1 MGININLLELSQ
13 VLKMTP
19 AHQNIMLVGK
29 HGIGKSRVICDY
41 FKDKEER
48 VVSLFLGQMS
58 DPGDLIGLLYKDE
71 NSGKTDFLP
80 PYWFPTDNRP
90 IVLFLDE
97 LNRARP
103 EILQT
108 IMDLTLNKTLAGK
121 SLPNGSRII
130 SAVNEGDEYQLSDLD
145 PALVSRFNIYH
156 FKPSVSEWLLWAAQ
170 NGIDQRILSF
180 IQDQPDFL
188 DTPDPGLM
196 ETGFDKAPDRR
207 AWERVSEII
216 KGLDSVNQISK
227 KVIAGVIGVKSAAQF
242 YESIGKNKLLSGKE
256 ILKNFK
262 KILSILET
270 YQLNQMALVNE
281 SIFRILE
288 LEGSN
293 PEPDISLIRGL
304 ESYLSWLNYAEK
316 SEVLAH
322 WATIFESTAY
332 PKSNLM
338 VMRNM
343 SPKHYD
349 SITEF
354 IRNLKNG

>member
-1 MGININLLELSQ
+1 MGISINISEFRQ

-19 AHQNIMLVGK
+19 GHQNIMLVGK

-41 FKDKEER
+41 FKDKEEN

-121 SLPNGSRII
+121 SLPIGSRII
-130 SAVNEGDEYQLSDLD
+130 SAVNEGDEYQLTDMD

-170 NGIDQRILSF
+170 KGIDQRILSF

-188 DTPDPGLM
+188 DSPDSGLT

-207 AWERVSEII
+207 AWERVSEMI
-216 KGLDSVNQISK
+216 KGLDSVNQTSK
-227 KVIAGVIGVKSAAQF
+227 KIIAGIVGVKSAAQF
-242 YESIGKNKLLSGKE
+242 CESFGKNKLLSGKE
-256 ILKNFK
+256 ILNNFK
-262 KILSILET
+262 NILPILET

-293 PEPDISLIRGL
+293 PEPDFSLIRGL

-332 PKSNLM
+332 PKCNLF

-349 SITEF
+349 IITEF
-354 IRNLKNG
+354 IRNLKNE